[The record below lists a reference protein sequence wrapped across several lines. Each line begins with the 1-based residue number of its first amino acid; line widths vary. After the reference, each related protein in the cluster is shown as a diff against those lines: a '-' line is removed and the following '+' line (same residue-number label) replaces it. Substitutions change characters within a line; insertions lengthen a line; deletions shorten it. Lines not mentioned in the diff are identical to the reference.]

1 MATSAGSQTFKPE
14 RMLAFSD
21 AVMAVAITLLVLD
34 LKLPSEV
41 SDADLGNALRA
52 AVPNLAAYGL
62 SFVVIGLLWIGHHQQ
77 FSQIRRVDGVLI
89 WLNLFFLLTI
99 GLIPFVTSLLSEHG
113 DALATSLYA
122 GVLVMTSLLS
132 AAMWWYARS
141 DPALMS
147 PDVPEAARREG
158 LITPLLMGA
167 VFVLSILIAQVW
179 SATAAQWSWL
189 LLIPAGQ
196 FARKMRG

>member
-113 DALATSLYA
+113 DALATSIYA

-141 DPALMS
+141 DPELMS
-147 PDVPEAARREG
+147 PDVLEAARREG

-167 VFVLSILIAQVW
+167 VFVLSILIAQSW

-189 LLIPAGQ
+189 LLVPAGH

>member
-1 MATSAGSQTFKPE
+1 MGSGAESQTFKPE

-41 SDADLGNALRA
+41 SDADLGGALRA
-52 AVPNLAAYGL
+52 AFPNLAAYGL

-89 WLNLFFLLTI
+89 WLNLFSI

-141 DPALMS
+141 DPELMS

-167 VFVLSILIAQVW
+167 VFVLSILIAQLW

-189 LLIPAGQ
+189 LLIPVGH
-196 FARKMRG
+196 FARKMQG